1 MFNVT
6 ERSVRRTAIALSILS
21 LLGAAGCAATASDAD
36 MAMPD
41 RPMAGMNMP
50 QPASSSGM
58 MNQGHAMPPGMGM
71 PQAASGGGMMGQDH
85 AMPPGMNMPRTVF
98 SEAEMGMHR
107 AMMMATDVNTQR
119 TWARKMIAH
128 YRGAIAMS
136 QALLGSDATDA
147 EVRRMAR
154 AVIDAQTREIAE
166 LESWLER
173 HPG

>member
-1 MFNVT
+1 MFTFT
-6 ERSVRRTAIALSILS
+6 ERPVRRTAIALSTLF
-21 LLGAAGCAATASDAD
+21 LLAVAGCAATASDSG
-36 MAMPD
+36 MAMAD
-41 RPMAGMNMP
+41 RPMAGMSMP
-50 QPASSSGM
+50 QSASSS
-58 MNQGHAMPPGMGM
+58 
-71 PQAASGGGMMGQDH
+71 GMMGQDH

-128 YRGAIAMS
+128 HRGAIAMS

-147 EVRRMAR
+147 EARRMAQ

>member
-6 ERSVRRTAIALSILS
+6 ECSVRRTAIALSILS
-21 LLGAAGCAATASDAD
+21 LLGASGCSSMGAD
-36 MAMPD
+36 
-41 RPMAGMNMP
+41 
-50 QPASSSGM
+50 S
-58 MNQGHAMPPGMGM
+58 GMGM
-71 PQAASGGGMMGQDH
+71 KDPPMASMSMPRAAQGEGMMGQDH
-85 AMPPGMNMPRTVF
+85 AMPPGMNMPRTPF

-128 YRGAIAMS
+128 HRGAIAMS
-136 QALLGSDATDA
+136 QALLGSDATDT
-147 EVRRMAR
+147 EIRRMAQ
-154 AVIDAQTREIAE
+154 AVIDTQTREVAA

>member
-6 ERSVRRTAIALSILS
+6 DRSVRRTAIAFSTLS
-21 LLGAAGCAATASDAD
+21 LLGAAGCAATASESGTR
-36 MAMPD
+36 MQD
-41 RPMAGMNMP
+41 RPMAGMAM
-50 QPASSSGM
+50 QHAA
-58 MNQGHAMPPGMGM
+58 QG
-71 PQAASGGGMMGQDH
+71 SGMMGQDH

-98 SEAEMGMHR
+98 SDAEMGMHR

-128 YRGAIAMS
+128 HQGAIAMS
-136 QALLGSDATDA
+136 QALLRSDATDA
-147 EVRRMAR
+147 EARRMAQ
-154 AVIDAQTREIAE
+154 AVIDAQTREVAE

>member
-6 ERSVRRTAIALSILS
+6 ERSVRRMAIALSTLS
-21 LLGAAGCAATASDAD
+21 LLGAAGCAAMASEPD
-36 MAMPD
+36 MATQD
-41 RPMAGMNMP
+41 RPMAGMSMEHGA
-50 QPASSSGM
+50 Q
-58 MNQGHAMPPGMGM
+58 
-71 PQAASGGGMMGQDH
+71 GGGMMGQDH
-85 AMPPGMNMPRTVF
+85 AMPPGMNMPRTAF
-98 SEAEMGMHR
+98 TEAEMGMHR

-128 YRGAIAMS
+128 HRGAITRS
-136 QALLGSDATDA
+136 QALLASDATDA
-147 EVRRMAR
+147 EVRRMAQ

>member
-1 MFNVT
+1 MFTFT
-6 ERSVRRTAIALSILS
+6 ERPVRRTA
-21 LLGAAGCAATASDAD
+21 
-36 MAMPD
+36 MMPD
-41 RPMAGMNMP
+41 RPMAGMSMP
-50 QPASSSGM
+50 QSASSS
-58 MNQGHAMPPGMGM
+58 
-71 PQAASGGGMMGQDH
+71 GMMGQDH

-128 YRGAIAMS
+128 HRGAIAMS

-147 EVRRMAR
+147 EARRMAQ

>member
-6 ERSVRRTAIALSILS
+6 ERSVRRTAVALSTLS
-21 LLGAAGCAATASDAD
+21 LLAAAGCAATASDSG
-36 MAMPD
+36 MAMQD
-41 RPMAGMNMP
+41 RPMSGMSMP
-50 QPASSSGM
+50 QSGASS
-58 MNQGHAMPPGMGM
+58 
-71 PQAASGGGMMGQDH
+71 GMMGQDH
-85 AMPPGMNMPRTVF
+85 AMPPGMNMPRTAF

-128 YRGAIAMS
+128 HQGAIAMS
-136 QALLGSDATDA
+136 QVLLRSDATDA
-147 EVRRMAR
+147 EARRMAQ
-154 AVIDAQTREIAE
+154 AVVDTVTPEIAE

>member
-1 MFNVT
+1 MFTFT
-6 ERSVRRTAIALSILS
+6 ERPVRRTAIALSTLF
-21 LLGAAGCAATASDAD
+21 LLAVAGCAATASDSG

-41 RPMAGMNMP
+41 RPMAGMSMP
-50 QPASSSGM
+50 QSASSS
-58 MNQGHAMPPGMGM
+58 
-71 PQAASGGGMMGQDH
+71 GMMGQDH

-128 YRGAIAMS
+128 HRGAIAML

-147 EVRRMAR
+147 EARRMAQ

>member
-1 MFNVT
+1 MFTFT
-6 ERSVRRTAIALSILS
+6 ERPVRRTAIALSTLF
-21 LLGAAGCAATASDAD
+21 LLAVAGCAATASDSG

-41 RPMAGMNMP
+41 RPMAGMSMP
-50 QPASSSGM
+50 QSASSS
-58 MNQGHAMPPGMGM
+58 
-71 PQAASGGGMMGQDH
+71 GMMGQDH

-128 YRGAIAMS
+128 HRGASAMS

-147 EVRRMAR
+147 EARRMAQ

>member
-1 MFNVT
+1 MFTFT
-6 ERSVRRTAIALSILS
+6 ERPVRRTAIALSTLF
-21 LLGAAGCAATASDAD
+21 LLAVAGCAATASDSG

-41 RPMAGMNMP
+41 RPMAGMSMP
-50 QPASSSGM
+50 QSASSS
-58 MNQGHAMPPGMGM
+58 
-71 PQAASGGGMMGQDH
+71 GMMGQDH

-128 YRGAIAMS
+128 HRGAIAMS

-147 EVRRMAR
+147 EARRMAQ

>member
-1 MFNVT
+1 MFTFT
-6 ERSVRRTAIALSILS
+6 ERPVRRTAIALSTLF
-21 LLGAAGCAATASDAD
+21 LLAVAGCAATASDSG

-41 RPMAGMNMP
+41 RPMAGMSMP
-50 QPASSSGM
+50 QSASSS
-58 MNQGHAMPPGMGM
+58 
-71 PQAASGGGMMGQDH
+71 GMMGQDH

-119 TWARKMIAH
+119 TGARKMIAH
-128 YRGAIAMS
+128 HRGAIAMS

-147 EVRRMAR
+147 EARRMAQ